1 MLDRVDQM
9 THSLAG
15 EGPTPGSSLTTA
27 LSLSLI
33 LVRLLRLVL
42 TWTRLGHVA
51 MRDRPDTS
59 VAFLFS
65 QVQSESVTFRDVFP
79 PCVVSANQAA
89 LSWQLCRL
97 GTRLRGPEGHALAP
111 KPPPGSLPRAARWPG
126 AALWPC
132 VTARGPGHMGG
143 TWRAGDQRQA
153 LLSPCG
159 TPPLRS
165 TICLPRGH
173 SFPLQTQSQAPGP
186 AQRPGQDTVPVLKEP
201 LAAGD
206 QADPPRSSPGPRL
219 RTPLC
224 DSVTGLSDSTRKPS
238 QLSTLERA
246 SVFPPAR

>member
-33 LVRLLRLVL
+33 LVRLLHLVL

-51 MRDRPDTS
+51 MRDKPDTS

-97 GTRLRGPEGHALAP
+97 GTRLRGPRATCTGSEASSQVTSTCSPLAGSSPVAL
-111 KPPPGSLPRAARWPG
+111 RN
-126 AALWPC
+126 C
-132 VTARGPGHMGG
+132 EGPGTHGRHVES
-143 TWRAGDQRQA
+143 W
-153 LLSPCG
+153 
-159 TPPLRS
+159 
-165 TICLPRGH
+165 
-173 SFPLQTQSQAPGP
+173 
-186 AQRPGQDTVPVLKEP
+186 
-201 LAAGD
+201 
-206 QADPPRSSPGPRL
+206 
-219 RTPLC
+219 
-224 DSVTGLSDSTRKPS
+224 
-238 QLSTLERA
+238 
-246 SVFPPAR
+246 

>member
-51 MRDRPDTS
+51 MRDKPDTS

-89 LSWQLCRL
+89 LPSRHEAA
-97 GTRLRGPEGHALAP
+97 G
-111 KPPPGSLPRAARWPG
+111 PRATCTGSEASSQVTSTCSPLAG
-126 AALWPC
+126 SSPVALRNC
-132 VTARGPGHMGG
+132 EGPGTHGRHVES
-143 TWRAGDQRQA
+143 W
-153 LLSPCG
+153 
-159 TPPLRS
+159 
-165 TICLPRGH
+165 
-173 SFPLQTQSQAPGP
+173 
-186 AQRPGQDTVPVLKEP
+186 
-201 LAAGD
+201 
-206 QADPPRSSPGPRL
+206 
-219 RTPLC
+219 
-224 DSVTGLSDSTRKPS
+224 
-238 QLSTLERA
+238 
-246 SVFPPAR
+246 